1 MTVLLD
7 SRSMKALQIAA
18 GARHWLRLPS
28 GAFSI
33 PSQGNPGQL
42 YVASPQ
48 MCQCP
53 DSERNPER
61 LCKHS
66 IAVSIVLA
74 LTETQ
79 PEPARTGLV
88 ATREDDDVIS
98 WYRPLPADCP
108 ADHPARISD
117 AEAERIMGRL

>member
-7 SRSMKALQIAA
+7 PRSVKALQIAA
-18 GARHWLRLPS
+18 GASRWMRLPT

-48 MCQCP
+48 TCQCP
-53 DSERNPER
+53 DFERNPSR
-61 LCKHS
+61 LCKH
-66 IAVSIVLA
+66 ILAVHLVLA

-79 PEPARTGLV
+79 PAPAIKRLPVT
-88 ATREDDDVIS
+88 TRE
-98 WYRPLPADCP
+98 
-108 ADHPARISD
+108 
-117 AEAERIMGRL
+117 E